1 MQFKLF
7 FKIEKK
13 AYRLCMITLC
23 MITLTVPPS
32 QAYPIDF
39 INESIIWKM
48 NLSVVGATSIKFK
61 SAFLHEFGA
70 VNFFYDNLCI
80 WS

>member
-1 MQFKLF
+1 MQFELF

-13 AYRLCMITLC
+13 AYRLC

-61 SAFLHEFGA
+61 SAFVHEFGA

>member
-1 MQFKLF
+1 MQFELF

-13 AYRLCMITLC
+13 AYRLCMITL
-23 MITLTVPPS
+23 TVPPS
-32 QAYPIDF
+32 QAYTIDF

-48 NLSVVGATSIKFK
+48 DLSVVGATSIKFK
-61 SAFLHEFGA
+61 SAFLHEFGT